1 VTGNS
6 GSPQDGRTEADSSS
20 AMKCRRFRITGRVQG
35 VFFRD
40 STRQQACK
48 LGLTGNARNMPDGS
62 VEVVACGSEDALLQL
77 KAWLQ
82 SGPSMASV
90 ASVESTD
97 VESLCFRTFTI
108 G

>member
-6 GSPQDGRTEADSSS
+6 GSPPDGRTQAGSSS
-20 AMKCRRFRITGRVQG
+20 VMKCRRFRITGRVQG

-40 STRQQACK
+40 STRQQARK

-77 KAWLQ
+77 KAWLR
-82 SGPSMASV
+82 SGPSTASV
-90 ASVESTD
+90 ASVDSTD
-97 VESLCFRTFTI
+97 VENPGFTKFTI

>member
-1 VTGNS
+1 VTS
-6 GSPQDGRTEADSSS
+6 SPESPRDGRTEADISS

-62 VEVVACGSEDALLQL
+62 VEVVACGSEDALLRL
-77 KAWLQ
+77 EDWLQ
-82 SGPSMASV
+82 SGPPMASV

-97 VESLCFRTFTI
+97 VDRPRFRKFTI